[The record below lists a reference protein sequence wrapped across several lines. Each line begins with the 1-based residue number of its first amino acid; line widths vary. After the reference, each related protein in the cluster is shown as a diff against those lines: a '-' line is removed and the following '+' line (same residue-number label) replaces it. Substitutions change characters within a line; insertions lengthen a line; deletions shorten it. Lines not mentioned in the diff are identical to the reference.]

1 MGGFTPLSCVLPLPH
16 NPRSKSLNLDN
27 LQRVFVVWVY
37 SKIIFEGKG
46 IKVDSSRFF
55 PVAPPIGLTHLS
67 PHASPRPYPTLARPR
82 WSTLKEG
89 LRT

>member
-37 SKIIFEGKG
+37 NKIIFEGKG
-46 IKVDSSRFF
+46 TKVDSSRLF
-55 PVAPPIGLTHLS
+55 PVAPLIGAHAPLTTCFAQALS
-67 PHASPRPYPTLARPR
+67 HSRSPKRVCAQGG
-82 WSTLKEG
+82 S
-89 LRT
+89 